1 MFLLMLLPAS
11 IVFPSLVTVTQSSNA
26 APEWQARS
34 LWWRSIELM
43 VACPLKGL
51 VSHFLTFMMQRSQY
65 HLGDLLLG
73 IKVLKG
79 DARM

>member
-1 MFLLMLLPAS
+1 M
-11 IVFPSLVTVTQSSNA
+11 
-26 APEWQARS
+26 R
-34 LWWRSIELM
+34 WRSIELM

-51 VSHFLTFMMQRSQY
+51 VSRFLRFMMQRSQY

-79 DARM
+79 DARMRESKDAEYLIGKRLAN